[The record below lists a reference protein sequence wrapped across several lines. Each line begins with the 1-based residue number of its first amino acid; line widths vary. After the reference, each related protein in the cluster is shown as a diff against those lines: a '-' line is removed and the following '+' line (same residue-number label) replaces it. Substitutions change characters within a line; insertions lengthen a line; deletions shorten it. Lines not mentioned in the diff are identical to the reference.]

1 MLNNKLSVII
11 PVYNVEEYLEQ
22 CVESV
27 LKQDYESFELILV
40 DDGSTDESG
49 NICDRYEK
57 MDKRVK
63 ALHQRNQGHTT
74 ARQNGFKASDGDYII
89 FVDSDDWLD
98 TGMFSLMMEKAVT
111 ENADIVQCNYR
122 SVKNGVPRDEIPVF
136 KEGIYDK
143 KTLESEVYPKM
154 IYAGGYYRFGIA
166 PNMWNKIF
174 RRTLVEKYLPDID
187 VQIRSGEDGLFT
199 FACFLEAKK
208 VYILHSCFY
217 NYRSREVSM
226 CRVTDDKRLMENH
239 LLFQYYQRDFM
250 QYSVLQNQI
259 MHYVIYQ
266 TLQAITELLH
276 TKNIWRIKKEY
287 GFLKADSIES
297 ESIKRVRLS
306 EVCGK
311 KNKLILAGLK
321 I

>member
-1 MLNNKLSVII
+1 MDNKLSVII
-11 PVYNVEEYLEQ
+11 PVYNVEKYLEQ

-27 LKQDYESFELILV
+27 LKQDYAFFELILV

-49 NICDRYEK
+49 NICDQYERV
-57 MDKRVK
+57 DKRVRVI
-63 ALHQRNQGHTT
+63 HQRNQGHTT
-74 ARQNGFKASDGDYII
+74 ARQNGFKASEGDYII
-89 FVDSDDWLD
+89 FIDSDDWID
-98 TGMFSLMMEKAVT
+98 TGMFSLMMEKAIS

-122 SVKNGVPRDEIPVF
+122 SVKNGVSRDETPLF
-136 KEGIYDK
+136 REGVYDK
-143 KTLESEVYPKM
+143 KTLELEIFPKM

-187 VQIRSGEDGLFT
+187 VKIRSGEDGLLT
-199 FACFLEAKK
+199 FACFLEAKR
-208 VYILHSCFY
+208 VYVLHKCFY
-217 NYRSREVSM
+217 NYRSREISM
-226 CRVTDDKRLMENH
+226 CRVTDNKRLMENH
-239 LLFQYYQRDFM
+239 LLFQNYQKNFM
-250 QYSVLQNQI
+250 QYPFLQNQI

-276 TKNIWRIKKEY
+276 TKNLWKIKKENR
-287 GFLKADSIES
+287 FLKEDSLERESIEK
-297 ESIKRVRLS
+297 IRLS

-321 I
+321 L